1 MDLSNPKT
9 GHPTS
14 KEAKSFS
21 NIVQNFTD
29 PREVIREA
37 ISNALDWDAHKI
49 SVVVFKDS
57 ERHDREVVIQ
67 IRDDGIGLT
76 PERFE
81 AFWNLADSSGLRKD
95 KFGRK
100 MGDRTGEKGYGTKT
114 YWKCREL
121 MVESIAKVQDGN
133 YWHVLGWVTEP
144 INTLMKEE
152 KVPDYLFVDENLG
165 QGATTFTEV
174 TVRGF
179 HILGEEEFRHEV
191 LKDYI
196 LWFTKFGSVEIPFDV
211 MNHKDKLLSLQ
222 GLGVTKPEEIK
233 FGHLF
238 PPTSNNNVKKLKE
251 KYKDSWGKNYAN
263 KWIFK
268 SQEINGYPDSK
279 LDMIFYIEGD
289 AVKRRYNEMLP
300 AQGRP
305 VQHWRYSVGARYGIY
320 VCKDYIPLP
329 STERIN
335 DWICPG
341 RNEWTLYHAFVNCQD
356 FQLNAS
362 RTSIGSTDRHFLLA
376 VKETVENLFKSQI
389 KGSPEYKA
397 YQEEIDETNRQ
408 RRGEVKESDEK
419 EDIDKRLYHAKKKH
433 IAEYHCNNRP
443 IVMLYEPRQE
453 VEVLILFSIMK
464 AVRPDLFEFKIVDYS
479 TSNGIDALC
488 ILDTGKGGLQKGNLR
503 YVEFKRSLTNEF
515 ENHTFSNLTALVCWD
530 CNLENGAKVTD
541 FTNNERTLCIT
552 KTKDCVSY
560 TLLAPPELALTPIK
574 VYVLKQYLSE
584 MLKVSFQQQLELG

>member
-1 MDLSNPKT
+1 MDTSSPKT
-9 GHPTS
+9 GHPIS

-37 ISNALDWDAHKI
+37 ISNALDWGANKI
-49 SVVVFKDS
+49 GIEVFKDS
-57 ERHDREVVIQ
+57 DRQGEVVIQ

-81 AFWNLADSSGLRKD
+81 AFWNLADSPGLQKD

-100 MGDRTGEKGYGTKT
+100 MGIRTGEKGYGTKT

-121 MVESIAKVQDGN
+121 MVESIAKLQDGN

-144 INTLMKEE
+144 INTLTKKEE
-152 KVPDYLFVDENLG
+152 VPDYSFVDEKLG
-165 QGATTFTEV
+165 EGTTFTEV

-179 HILGEEEFRHEV
+179 HVIGEEEFRHEV

-196 LWFTKFGSVEIPFDV
+196 LWFTKFGAVETPFDV
-211 MNHKDKLLSLQ
+211 IDHKDKILTLQ
-222 GLGVTKPEEIK
+222 GLGATKPDEIK
-233 FGHLF
+233 FGHIF
-238 PPTSNNNVKKLKE
+238 PPISNNVKKLKE
-251 KYKDSWGKNYAN
+251 KYGDSWGKNYAN
-263 KWIFK
+263 EWIYK
-268 SQEINGYPDSK
+268 SVAINGYPDSR
-279 LDMIFYIEGD
+279 LDMIFCIEGD

-300 AQGRP
+300 APGRP
-305 VQHWRYSVGARYGIY
+305 VQHWRYSVGDRYGIY

-356 FQLNAS
+356 FRLNAS

-389 KGSPEYKA
+389 KGSPEYKS
-397 YQEEIDETNRQ
+397 YQEEIDKTNSQ
-408 RRGEVKESDEK
+408 RRGDIKESDEK
-419 EDIDKRLYHAKKKH
+419 EDIDKRFYHAKKKR

-443 IVMLYEPRQE
+443 IMMLYEPRQE
-453 VEVLILFSIMK
+453 VEVLILFQLS
-464 AVRPDLFEFKIVDYS
+464 
-479 TSNGIDALC
+479 
-488 ILDTGKGGLQKGNLR
+488 
-503 YVEFKRSLTNEF
+503 
-515 ENHTFSNLTALVCWD
+515 
-530 CNLENGAKVTD
+530 
-541 FTNNERTLCIT
+541 
-552 KTKDCVSY
+552 
-560 TLLAPPELALTPIK
+560 
-574 VYVLKQYLSE
+574 KQ
-584 MLKVSFQQQLELG
+584 